1 MRTPPTQAACAC
13 APGQLEYFSPAT
25 LPAGCSSPLQPGPF
39 LQALLF
45 TLTQILSTLRRAP
58 IQAGSGP
65 PSPPPAATGPRA
77 TPHSWQ
83 LTPLKSSF
91 GSLLHPMPHNGPQC
105 LAHQVPVPQPGFW
118 APPLSGPFLLHRHP
132 LTPPAASAHV
142 SSLPTTHAMLVAT
155 SIPTPHCSHQSPS
168 QGHQGETSLPG
179 PLVPPAR
186 ADWPK
191 YLPWTFPSSP
201 QSQSCVPRPYTLF
214 QPSLLPPSS
223 LSSASILNWT

>member
-1 MRTPPTQAACAC
+1 MRTR
-13 APGQLEYFSPAT
+13 
-25 LPAGCSSPLQPGPF
+25 PAGIFLSCHTPCWMQLSSSAWALPPSPSVHPYPNPLYPAQ
-39 LQALLF
+39 
-45 TLTQILSTLRRAP
+45 STRTS
-58 IQAGSGP
+58 GSGP